1 MFGTGDDYI
10 QYSARNAQ
18 RIAALAPGS
27 GWCAAQP
34 DLDHIPVVY
43 FHDNEKAD
51 ALVRKGLGGAEPRF
65 ELFYLGTRANPTMAK
80 FEALPTQRRW
90 ARDYKWLRP
99 QYYKRSPFRTTLNM
113 DGDAVPCGARLVEA
127 FRAFAESKAAVAGL
141 WHVGASYS
149 GLNTGF
155 MAWDKEKAAP
165 LLAAWADGMRSAIL
179 ANRTIRHDQ
188 PSLAAALN
196 ATRGV
201 SVLRFSEENVC
212 RVCRADNEFRLRV
225 DVRVGRL
232 LGRPPRLGPELQQG
246 RHRRHRQGGRRHQG
260 VEEVESAPGQLESA
274 HRSSLPP
281 VVASGVSPSS
291 HRGHPHRSLPAAG
304 WAHAKISLVFGR
316 TDASAFLADRSAQD
330 CCPEFDFTQIGRVP
344 DNFGRPSRVAA
355 AKMMV
360 VSTQIRPHRA
370 V

>member
-1 MFGTGDDYI
+1 MRRAALALAAAAAGAKEPRTEHGRPYPETKAECGVVMFGTGDDYI

-18 RIAALAPGS
+18 RIAALAVGS

-34 DLDHIPVVY
+34 DLDRVPVVY
-43 FHDNEKAD
+43 FHDNKKAD

-65 ELFYLGTRANPTMAK
+65 ELFYLGTRAKPRMAK
-80 FEALPTQRRW
+80 FEALPGTKRW

-99 QYYKRSPFRTTLNM
+99 QTFARSPFSTTLNM

-201 SVLRFSEENVC
+201 SVLRFSEANVC
-212 RVCRADNEFRLRV
+212 RVCRRKDTTSHCASTCPSDSCWV
-225 DVRVGRL
+225 DHRDWGPKYNKAGIDGIAKVDGQSKWKLPPERVG
-232 LGRPPRLGPELQQG
+232 G
-246 RHRRHRQGGRRHQG
+246 
-260 VEEVESAPGQLESA
+260 
-274 HRSSLPP
+274 
-281 VVASGVSPSS
+281 
-291 HRGHPHRSLPAAG
+291 
-304 WAHAKISLVFGR
+304 
-316 TDASAFLADRSAQD
+316 DRFA
-330 CCPEFDFTQIGRVP
+330 
-344 DNFGRPSRVAA
+344 
-355 AKMMV
+355 
-360 VSTQIRPHRA
+360 
-370 V
+370 